1 MPNYSSHTSE
11 SDSTNSPFTKLKPNN
26 VLVKPRAKKVR
37 RIVKRRITRK
47 TRYTSRVSY
56 RLKEIPIKQIQVWK
70 EAQARKL
77 DREGISEL
85 AKSIKTEGLQNPPMV
100 QKEGNKYLLMSAQRR
115 LAALKRLGAKKIP
128 VLVLTRKTEYDTPDA
143 KAASVIE
150 NIHRK
155 NMNVKDMADACA
167 FLAKQMGKS
176 KAAHSL
182 GLSLSTFKKYHGFAG
197 VPDKIKELVP
207 KIISRDSAIK
217 LYQIVP
223 DVSKAVKI
231 AHRISE
237 LEPQIKKR
245 YIKVLVYNPNLSHS
259 KILKKARSSVLQQ
272 NVSVR
277 LSKRK
282 THGLLVQSRRQD
294 LLPNELA
301 NKIISSWLNKHGY

>member
-1 MPNYSSHTSE
+1 LA
-11 SDSTNSPFTKLKPNN
+11 KAKQ
-26 VLVKPRAKKVR
+26 KKVR
-37 RIVKRRITRK
+37 QITKRRTVRK

-100 QKEGNKYLLMSAQRR
+100 QKEGNLYLLMSGQRR

-167 FLAKQMGKS
+167 FLAQQMGKS
-176 KAAHSL
+176 KAAQSL
-182 GLSLSTFKKYHGFAG
+182 GLSMSTFKKYHGFAG
-197 VPDKIKELVP
+197 VPDKLKELVP
-207 KIISRDSAIK
+207 KIISRDGATK
-217 LYQIVP
+217 LYQIIP

-231 AHRISE
+231 AHQISE
-237 LEPQIKKR
+237 LEPQTKKR
-245 YIKVLVYNPNLSHS
+245 YLKVLGYSPNLSHK
-259 KILKKARSSVLQQ
+259 KIMKKARSLILQQ
-272 NVSVR
+272 NVSLR

-282 THGLLVQSRRQD
+282 SHGLGVQSRRQD
-294 LLPNELA
+294 LHPNELA
-301 NKIISSWLNKHGY
+301 NKIISDWLEKRGY

>member
-1 MPNYSSHTSE
+1 L
-11 SDSTNSPFTKLKPNN
+11 TK
-26 VLVKPRAKKVR
+26 AKKKAK
-37 RIVKRRITRK
+37 RIAKRRTVRK

-77 DREGISEL
+77 DRVGISEL

-100 QKEGNKYLLMSAQRR
+100 QKEGNLYLLMSGQRR

-167 FLAKQMGKS
+167 FLAEQMGKS
-176 KAAHSL
+176 KAAQSL
-182 GLSLSTFKKYHGFAG
+182 GLSMSTFKKYHGFAG
-197 VPDKIKELVP
+197 VPDKLKELVP
-207 KIISRDSAIK
+207 KTISRDDATK
-217 LYQIVP
+217 LHQIIP

-231 AHRISE
+231 SYQISE
-237 LEPQIKKR
+237 LEVQTKKR
-245 YIKVLVYNPNLSHS
+245 YLKVLARNPKLSHK
-259 KILKKARSSVLQQ
+259 KIMKKARSLALQR
-272 NVSVR
+272 NVSLR

-282 THGLLVQSRRQD
+282 TRGLLVQSHRQD
-294 LLPNELA
+294 LHPNELA
-301 NKIISSWLNKHGY
+301 NKIVSDWLDKRGY